1 MTQLLNV
8 GIRNQDEQAKS
19 IHFMESV
26 KSPSSVSVK
35 QEASHND
42 ELFMQK
48 RLFFSDSL
56 KELKDLRKQLYS
68 AAEHFEAAYS
78 KEDQDHTVLVETLKD
93 YAIKAFVNTVDHLG
107 SVAYK
112 VNGFL
117 DEKICELSRTE
128 LRFSC
133 IEQRLRTCQYFTD
146 CGGLFQQSLAVK
158 FPRHHKRYIFPAG
171 TTTDAVGHS
180 QPIHKKAKEDF
191 CQFGSGKAVHATTS
205 ETPPTIVRKRH
216 PALWSP
222 QSSSRPGTFQFTKVA
237 SRRAPENRSV
247 SPCRF
252 PFIRSGS
259 LVRRSTATNYSTA
272 NKRYPSEPRRSVSL
286 PIHAER
292 DRSKGILQN
301 SGKSKGLLKALLS
314 MHKSKRE
321 GILYK

>member
-1 MTQLLNV
+1 MT
-8 GIRNQDEQAKS
+8 QAKS
-19 IHFMESV
+19 THFMKSM
-26 KSPSSVSVK
+26 KSPSSVSA
-35 QEASHND
+35 QPEASHND

-78 KEDQDHTVLVETLKD
+78 KEDQNHLVLVENLKD
-93 YAIKAFVNTVDHLG
+93 YAIKAIVNTVDHLG

-133 IEQRLRTCQYFTD
+133 LEQRLRTCQYFRD
-146 CGGLFQQSLAVK
+146 SGGLFLQSLALE
-158 FPRHHKRYIFPAG
+158 FPKHHKRYIIPAG

-180 QPIHKKAKEDF
+180 QPTHHNAKEHL
-191 CQFGSGKAVHATTS
+191 CQFGSGKAVHATS
-205 ETPPTIVRKRH
+205 ETPATVIRKSH
-216 PALWSP
+216 SALWSP
-222 QSSSRPGTFQFTKVA
+222 QSSSRPETFQFTKVA
-237 SRRAPENRSV
+237 SCRARENRSV
-247 SPCRF
+247 SPYRF

-272 NKRYPSEPRRSVSL
+272 NKRYASEPRRSVSL
-286 PIHAER
+286 SIHAER
-292 DRSKGILQN
+292 EGTKAIVQN
-301 SGKSKGLLKALLS
+301 SGKSKGLFKALLS